1 IHFALVIAAYAA
13 RRKAKEN
20 DASLANEVSETNVSS
35 SHDTSPHIV
44 TEKT

>member
-20 DASLANEVSETNVSS
+20 DAHEASETNVSS
-35 SHDTSPHIV
+35 AHDTSPHSV

>member
-20 DASLANEVSETNVSS
+20 DAHEVSETNVSS
-35 SHDTSPHIV
+35 SHDTSSHGI
-44 TEKT
+44 TEKN